1 MTHSHLFQ
9 DITLVKSEG
18 VSGQDSVLAK
28 ISDAV
33 HVMTSHNLGGI
44 NHIMCFID
52 HVLHYI
58 CICLT

>member
-9 DITLVKSEG
+9 EITLIKSEG

-33 HVMTSHNLGGI
+33 HVMTSHMLDKI
-44 NHIMCFID
+44 KE
-52 HVLHYI
+52 
-58 CICLT
+58 T